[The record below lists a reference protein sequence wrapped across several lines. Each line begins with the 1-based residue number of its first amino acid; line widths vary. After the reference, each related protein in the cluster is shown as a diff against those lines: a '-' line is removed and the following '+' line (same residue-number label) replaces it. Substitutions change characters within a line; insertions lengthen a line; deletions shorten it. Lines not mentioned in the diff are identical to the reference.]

1 MGAQNFNFAHKFPRN
16 GGLSAAAFAFL
27 DENFFTRIKFSNSS
41 KFTGGNCLPPAM
53 TPLGKETFDIVQDH
67 DEDDDEWDDANND
80 DDEDDDDMNETD
92 SLPGLLSQLAGDGRC
107 LRMSFIS

>member
-1 MGAQNFNFAHKFPRN
+1 
-16 GGLSAAAFAFL
+16 
-27 DENFFTRIKFSNSS
+27 
-41 KFTGGNCLPPAM
+41 M

-107 LRMSFIS
+107 LRMSFISWIKFTVISVWFLTSVVHI